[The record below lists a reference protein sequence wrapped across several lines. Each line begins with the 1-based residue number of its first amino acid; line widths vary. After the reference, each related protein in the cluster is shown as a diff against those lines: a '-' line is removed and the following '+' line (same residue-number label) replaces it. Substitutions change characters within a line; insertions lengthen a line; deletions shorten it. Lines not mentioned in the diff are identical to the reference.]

1 MIEITPAIL
10 TNSREELKELLL
22 KYASLGFKSIDI
34 DIQEEGFVSDTTLP
48 YTEAIEVVKEL
59 ASELEGI
66 VIGWDLKLKR
76 PVGAVTS
83 LTETF
88 PNNIRIY
95 IYTNAEVES
104 IERDGEIIRLG
115 VLGNENLPVSDAL
128 DNIPEIQLMTIK
140 EEKQGSTLDPCLLA
154 RSMELRT
161 RGFKGV
167 ISVDGGVNLDT
178 ADLVSLY
185 PIGRVSVGSYL
196 QSSSDVESS
205 YKELEEVFNKD
216 VSKFEVG

>member
-10 TNSREELKELLL
+10 TSSGEELKELLL
-22 KYASLGFKSIDI
+22 KYSSLGFKSVDI
-34 DIQEEGFVSDTTLP
+34 DIQEEGFVSTPTITYQD
-48 YTEAIEVVKEL
+48 AIEVVKEL
-59 ASELEGI
+59 ASELES
-66 VIGWDLKLKR
+66 VDIGWDLKLKT
-76 PVGAVTS
+76 PSDAVLKLKEAFS
-83 LTETF
+83 Q
-88 PNNIRIY
+88 NIRIY
-95 IYTNAEVES
+95 IYTNAEIED
-104 IERDGEIIRLG
+104 IERNGKIIRLG
-115 VLGNENLPVSDAL
+115 VLGNESLPTSNEL

-161 RGFKGV
+161 LGFRGI

-178 ADLVSLY
+178 ADLISLY
-185 PIGRVSVGSYL
+185 PVSRVSVGSYL

-205 YKELEEVFNKD
+205 YKELEDAFNAD